1 MGEFMR
7 TEEEIRE
14 ELKKLEKDKQNFAD
28 LDDTGL
34 IAEEE
39 SMVFEY
45 YKGQIQVLLW
55 VLNEEE

>member
-7 TEEEIRE
+7 TEEEIQE
-14 ELKKLEKDKQNFAD
+14 KLKNVEKEQEDFAD

-39 SMVFEY
+39 AMVFEY
-45 YKGQIQVLLW
+45 YEGQIQVLLW
-55 VLNEEE
+55 VLNKEE